1 MQAIAGSRH
10 SRTVA
15 EFPQVEKRLSIA
27 GTFVSRRSDVH
38 GAQNRR
44 KPILPSPVLMLSI
57 ALFANPVSA
66 VNRGRA
72 HR

>member
-1 MQAIAGSRH
+1 VGMPEA
-10 SRTVA
+10 
-15 EFPQVEKRLSIA
+15 VEDRQ
-27 GTFVSRRSDVH
+27 GTAQCSADIEAN
-38 GAQNRR
+38 GAQTRR